1 MNLYTRV
8 FEMGVPALFRWL
20 NEKYPKI
27 TSQAIEQE
35 EYLDVSSPNPNG
47 IEFDNLY
54 LDMNGII
61 HPCCHPEG
69 KKAPEN
75 ENEMFLEIFRYIDRL
90 FHMIRPRKLLYMAI
104 DGVAPRAKMNQQR
117 SRRFRSAQE
126 SNLTQESKEK
136 SMAILL
142 QVPDK
147 DNGIS
152 IDEMKVSFDSNCI
165 TPGTKFMHDLSLALN
180 YYIIDRI
187 NTDSGWSNIRVILSD
202 SSVPGEGE
210 HKIMEFIRKQRV
222 SPQHD
227 PNTQHVIYGLD
238 ADLIMLSLA
247 THEPHFHVLREDVF
261 HKKPFNIDSS
271 STSLSESTTSTE
283 SLSTKHSF
291 ILLDISILREYLYY
305 EFSHNFTSNFD
316 FERMI
321 DDWIFLCF
329 FVGNDFLPHLPSLEI
344 REGAIDLLLDTY
356 KKCFHLFNKNL
367 YISNEGLVDV
377 SNVKML
383 LNELGMIEDE
393 IFKKRHEREL
403 KREEINNQRIQTPT
417 DQKSDIP
424 KYTAKR
430 KIAIDLSLIPL
441 GEESSM
447 KMKKIESG
455 ARSLE
460 ENQNIADQLRQDIDG
475 NPENKKSKDDSQ
487 DNVRLWE
494 QGSKERYYKSKLN
507 ASVNDHSFIQKMIH
521 SYIEGVCWVMAY
533 YYRGCVSWNWF
544 YPYHYAPFASDFVHI
559 DKKFKPEFQLGYPF
573 KPFEQLLGVLPPQ
586 SYQLLPKPYHSLL
599 LDKDSELNDFY
610 PDSFVVDLNGKRHA
624 WQGVALLSFIDE
636 NRLMK
641 TARKIEPLLSNEDVE
656 LNEFGQDILYVSKYV
671 DTYEFICSLYTK
683 ACRERIKLDGP
694 VDGFIIPL
702 KKHDICIPNGIFHPP
717 LFMKAI
723 LSDVADNICM
733 QSWYI
738 LPETSIDS
746 FSSKL
751 LHGVRLARS
760 VVKLEDFLKS
770 KAQKENRD
778 RHSWSRGSNEGY
790 HSMRQEYHSRLAERT
805 ELPWTA
811 YRNNLSRPF
820 QDNRDKNSYY
830 MSNRKREFMHSKNS
844 YNH

>member
-1 MNLYTRV
+1 
-8 FEMGVPALFRWL
+8 MGVPALFRWL

-27 TSQAIEQE
+27 TSQVIEQE
-35 EYLDVSSPNPNG
+35 DESPDASSSNPNG

-117 SRRFRSAQE
+117 SRRFRSSQE
-126 SNLTQESKEK
+126 SKLTQESKEK
-136 SMAILL
+136 SMALLL
-142 QVPDK
+142 QVPDE
-147 DNGIS
+147 NVGTS
-152 IDEMKVSFDSNCI
+152 IDDMKLSFDSNCI

-180 YYIIDRI
+180 YYIIDKI

-210 HKIMEFIRKQRV
+210 HKIMEFIRKQRA
-222 SPQHD
+222 SLQHD

-247 THEPHFHVLREDVF
+247 THEPHFRVLREDVF
-261 HKKPFNIDSS
+261 HKKPSNIDSTS
-271 STSLSESTTSTE
+271 SISLAESTNSTE
-283 SLSTKHSF
+283 SQSSKPPF
-291 ILLDISILREYLYY
+291 IFLDISILREYLYY

-367 YISNEGLVDV
+367 YISNQGLIDI
-377 SNVKML
+377 SNVKIL
-383 LNELGMIEDE
+383 LDELGIVEDE

-403 KREEINNQRIQTPT
+403 KREEIKNQRIDTS
-417 DQKSDIP
+417 DQKSNVP
-424 KYTAKR
+424 RYTAKR
-430 KIAIDLSLIPL
+430 NIAIDLSLIPL
-441 GEESSM
+441 GEDSNI
-447 KMKKIESG
+447 KRKKIESG

-460 ENQNIADQLRQDIDG
+460 ENQGIADQLRQYIDNG
-475 NPENKKSKDDSQ
+475 SENKNESKDDDQ
-487 DNVRLWE
+487 DNIRLWE

-507 ASVNDHSFIQKMIH
+507 TSVDDHSFIQKMIH

-544 YPYHYAPFASDFVHI
+544 YPYHYAPFASDFIHI
-559 DKKFKPEFQLGYPF
+559 DKKFKPEFQLGHPF

-586 SYQLLPKPYHSLL
+586 SHQLLPKPYHSLL
-599 LDKDSELNDFY
+599 LDKNSELNDFY
-610 PDSFVVDLNGKRHA
+610 PDNFVIDLNGKKHP

-636 NRLMK
+636 NRLVE
-641 TARKIEPLLSNEDVE
+641 TARKIEPLLSNEDSE
-656 LNEFGQDILYVSKYV
+656 LNEFGQDIFYVSKYV
-671 DTYEFICSLYTK
+671 DIYEVICSLYTK
-683 ACRERIKLDGP
+683 ARNEKIKLDGP

-702 KKHDICIPNGIFHPP
+702 KGHDICIPNGIFHPP
-717 LFMKAI
+717 LFMQAI
-723 LSDVADNICM
+723 LPDITDNICM

-738 LPETSIDS
+738 LPDTSIDS
-746 FSSKL
+746 FPPKL
-751 LHGVRLARS
+751 LHGVRLAKS
-760 VVKLEDFLKS
+760 VVRLEDFLKS
-770 KAQKENRD
+770 KSQKENRD
-778 RHSWSRGSNEGY
+778 RHSWSRGSNGGY
-790 HSMRQEYHSRLAERT
+790 HSMRQEYHSRLTERS

-811 YRNNLSRPF
+811 YRNNLSRSSSSQEPKAY
-820 QDNRDKNSYY
+820 RDKNSYY
-830 MSNRKREFMHSKNS
+830 MSNKR
-844 YNH
+844 